1 MCLDGI
7 INETDFS
14 CTVNKTVVVT
24 TSFPFE
30 EFEEYYITEC
40 QGEITWENSSNSFDH
55 MIRRSA
61 VYFAVCGPLTMF
73 YCIIAVL
80 VYMLVTANEQWGK
93 VFDYLTVLVNT
104 WLQTDICTYIA
115 IHLLLSYCK
124 TMQPI
129 IYRFVILQDIAL
141 HVSWIVCWLIAS
153 VMWAVMLNRMRLRVN
168 YILMARQFR
177 VCIEEGNEPL
187 EDRNSY
193 VQAHFAVVSYTI
205 VDMHVW

>member
-1 MCLDGI
+1 VCLDGI

-73 YCIIAVL
+73 YCVIAVL
-80 VYMLVTANEQWGK
+80 VYMLVTANERWEK
-93 VFDYLTVLVNT
+93 ALDFLVV
-104 WLQTDICTYIA
+104 TDIV
-115 IHLLLSYCK
+115 
-124 TMQPI
+124 
-129 IYRFVILQDIAL
+129 F
-141 HVSWIVCWLIAS
+141 HVVWIFCWCIAS
-153 VMWAVMLNRMRLRVN
+153 VNWARAFNRLENILDDLLDVFPEGDCDLSMYRV
-168 YILMARQFR
+168 L
-177 VCIEEGNEPL
+177 
-187 EDRNSY
+187 DRDTDSAIY
-193 VQAHFAVVSYTI
+193 VQAQIAVVFGFLMQFLWAVNIWWLIIDTSWYINWRARGPRLTY
-205 VDMHVW
+205 

>member
-1 MCLDGI
+1 VCLDGI

-73 YCIIAVL
+73 YCVIAVL
-80 VYMLVTANEQWGK
+80 VYMLVTANERWEK
-93 VFDYLTVLVNT
+93 ALDFLVV
-104 WLQTDICTYIA
+104 TDIV
-115 IHLLLSYCK
+115 
-124 TMQPI
+124 
-129 IYRFVILQDIAL
+129 F
-141 HVSWIVCWLIAS
+141 HVVWIFCWFIAS
-153 VMWAVMLNRMRLRVN
+153 VNWAVAFNRLENILDDLLDVFPEGDCDLSMYRV
-168 YILMARQFR
+168 L
-177 VCIEEGNEPL
+177 
-187 EDRNSY
+187 DRDTDSAIY
-193 VQAHFAVVSYTI
+193 VQAQIAVVFGFLMQFLWAVNIWWLIIDTSWYI
-205 VDMHVW
+205 NWRSRRAEYSALD